1 MERKN
6 IDRVLG
12 IHRPLLGLG
21 EITVDDI
28 DTRLLVSTIIKTYTT
43 LDPGETKSSLLGKI
57 AITENINEK
66 TRGDERTLLTVCAHR

>member
-28 DTRLLVSTIIKTYTT
+28 NTRLLVSTILKTYATKKNNNEIKT
-43 LDPGETKSSLLGKI
+43 LLSRI
-57 AITENINEK
+57 ATSENINQSQE
-66 TRGDERTLLTVCAHR
+66 D